1 MRRLPKPRTVLSPI
15 SQDGICCSD
24 FAMAICLLWAA
35 SSTYTPDSRPHTS
48 QPRRAAQS
56 PMNNFGITNNNSQL
70 GQEIAKKLGMEGKG
84 CMLYLN
90 PIMIP
95 YTLRHVS
102 LEHRKEHVMKPEDL
116 TWKVVDVAGH
126 RLFAVFYN
134 PMQTHGII
142 LSWGQPGLG
151 ISIRGAEG
159 LLKGAATMEEVPMDD
174 LANPP
179 KPTFTPESWA
189 HEGLRARII
198 ELLHR
203 ATIDPA
209 KVTCEPKD
217 VFLYPTGMG
226 AVYSTTNLLL
236 EYRPGTAVVLGV
248 VFHNTHHHLFEEA
261 PNGFK
266 HVGTVDEKSIDS
278 LETWLEEEKVAGRP
292 VSFAMVE
299 FPGNPTL
306 DAVDLPRLKKLV
318 SCLFSHSFWHS

>member
-1 MRRLPKPRTVLSPI
+1 MGS
-15 SQDGICCSD
+15 
-24 FAMAICLLWAA
+24 FAA
-35 SSTYTPDSRPHTS
+35 SSRWRYVTVGEHRPHIPPILADTLCGPGEEPNSPCTMIGMANTS
-48 QPRRAAQS
+48 L
-56 PMNNFGITNNNSQL
+56 QL
-70 GQEIAKKLGMEGKG
+70 GQEIVKKLGMEGKG

-95 YTLRHVS
+95 YTRRHVS

-126 RLFAVFYN
+126 RLFAVLYN

-159 LLKGAATMEEVPMDD
+159 LLKGVATMEEVPLEDF
-174 LANPP
+174 ANQP

-189 HEGLRARII
+189 HTGLRERIN

-203 ATIDPA
+203 AAIDPA

-217 VFLYPTGMG
+217 VFLYPAGMG
-226 AVYSTTNLLL
+226 AVYSATNLLL
-236 EYRPGTAVVLGV
+236 EHRPGTAVVLGI

-266 HVGTVDEKSIDS
+266 HVGKVDKQSIDS
-278 LETWLEEEKVAGRP
+278 MEAWLEEEKEAGRP
-292 VSFAMVE
+292 VSFVIVE

-306 DAVDLPRLKKLV
+306 DAVDLPRLKELV
-318 SCLFSHSFWHS
+318 SCPFLYSLWHP

>member
-1 MRRLPKPRTVLSPI
+1 MRRLPKPRTVLSPT

-90 PIMIP
+90 PIMIQ

-209 KVTCEPKD
+209 
-217 VFLYPTGMG
+217 
-226 AVYSTTNLLL
+226 
-236 EYRPGTAVVLGV
+236 
-248 VFHNTHHHLFEEA
+248 
-261 PNGFK
+261 
-266 HVGTVDEKSIDS
+266 
-278 LETWLEEEKVAGRP
+278 
-292 VSFAMVE
+292 
-299 FPGNPTL
+299 
-306 DAVDLPRLKKLV
+306 
-318 SCLFSHSFWHS
+318 